1 MERASFARVDSIL
14 AALNCP
20 LCFEVVKDC
29 VVTPCGHSFCRSCAG
44 DAISRKHTCP
54 VCQKAVIGGE
64 AGLIRN
70 FLVDEVTQA
79 LRKASDATDVAYM
92 RLLFASAASSPA
104 SSAIRPP
111 PIPNDKM
118 DVRQEDEE
126 GREIITSSADALSP
140 IEAVLVGRMR
150 DAFLGYQAYY
160 ERERAAHEA
169 QVLSLSAQLEALERE
184 NLREGL
190 HGELGENSAGERK
203 AMALKAAIEDSR
215 ARFATG
221 MEALLN
227 DFDAHAAAAVPPPS
241 LLPATVTV
249 IVASRGVRFDTQLLP
264 THFPENVYDK
274 VRSYYASTGDE
285 VRGFGPGTRMHL
297 QALSATRTCA
307 GDSAQPPQ
315 THPIDSL
322 TQTVFSQSPGG
333 RIGAGW
339 AIVVDGAVLLASE
352 EVKPCFARE
361 FGQPG
366 KDIGETVDY
375 FTCGECNLNWLCAA
389 CATHCH
395 RACRDVK
402 PFSLNHRPTWACCYC
417 KKKRARI
424 GCKLAD
430 RAEGAAAS

>member
-1 MERASFARVDSIL
+1 MCFS
-14 AALNCP
+14 
-20 LCFEVVKDC
+20 LCSPDVLEQHDCTLPIFVNSVCTRLLCCIPQVVKDC

-274 VRSYYASTGDE
+274 ARLWVCSRFLPPHLDTG
-285 VRGFGPGTRMHL
+285 R
-297 QALSATRTCA
+297 
-307 GDSAQPPQ
+307 
-315 THPIDSL
+315 
-322 TQTVFSQSPGG
+322 
-333 RIGAGW
+333 
-339 AIVVDGAVLLASE
+339 
-352 EVKPCFARE
+352 
-361 FGQPG
+361 
-366 KDIGETVDY
+366 
-375 FTCGECNLNWLCAA
+375 
-389 CATHCH
+389 
-395 RACRDVK
+395 
-402 PFSLNHRPTWACCYC
+402 
-417 KKKRARI
+417 
-424 GCKLAD
+424 D
-430 RAEGAAAS
+430 RASGKSRMRQRTRHCLPAGSPSP